1 MLQSQIESIVLFMTD
16 ERGSLVGD
24 PVGPTRGSAGTKLAS
39 SAGRSSD
46 NKKLTGIPK
55 TDFSPWLTS
64 PLLLDMMTDFYEKE
78 RRWGEREK
86 KVKLQKGMD
95 EGEEE
100 RERERESEKKNKIAS
115 EGLL

>member
-1 MLQSQIESIVLFMTD
+1 MLQSQIESIVLFRIYESYSKVVWEGTLLSYPG
-16 ERGSLVGD
+16 ERGNETGQLSK
-24 PVGPTRGSAGTKLAS
+24 TKQEQQ
-39 SAGRSSD
+39 
-46 NKKLTGIPK
+46 KLTGIPR

-100 RERERESEKKNKIAS
+100 RERERESAKKIK
-115 EGLL
+115 